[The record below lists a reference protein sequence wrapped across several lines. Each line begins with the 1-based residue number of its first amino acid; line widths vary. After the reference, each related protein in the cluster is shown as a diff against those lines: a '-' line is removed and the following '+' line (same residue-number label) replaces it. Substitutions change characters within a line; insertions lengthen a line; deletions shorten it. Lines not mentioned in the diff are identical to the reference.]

1 MRFLEPRF
9 LGWASPGQPRVA
21 CGVHAA
27 GVDGAVVCDSAC
39 GLRRGDCPFST
50 AGILAQLHAGL
61 VTVDRAVLF
70 LMLLDTAAGGAWHP
84 RNYLLVPG
92 IFWFITRLTENKMPW
107 HGCRPKVK

>member
-1 MRFLEPRF
+1 MRFLGPRF

-39 GLRRGDCPFST
+39 GLRRGDGPFST
-50 AGILAQLHAGL
+50 AGILAHLHAGL

-70 LMLLDTAAGGAWHP
+70 LMLLNTAAGGAWHP
-84 RNYLLVPG
+84 GISLLVPG
-92 IFWFITRLTENKMPW
+92 IFWFITRLTENKI
-107 HGCRPKVK
+107 HGMAVGPK